1 MEDDLRS
8 FQSVS
13 IGLTSVETGRE
24 RFTRDGLYNPPPL
37 AYWRNNLTALCQR
50 YNLYLVA
57 NRDSIAVYRPEFPF
71 QKLHRLPALLIPP
84 TLANP
89 SAGGYIDPQSPHTI
103 NHIVVG
109 DLGSEEILLVATDSG
124 NVTAYFT
131 KAIEE
136 AVRKDP
142 YRFSTNARSDYVGV
156 RAFFAQWVH
165 ESAWGLAIHS
175 RARMI
180 AVSANTPHYIPNDDP
195 CAKITVFAFA
205 LTQEDDDGAE
215 KAHDA
220 ADFIEYARQPDW
232 EEWEAKGVQSA
243 PPPRDKNYKI
253 TLGGVEGHD
262 HNVPSVSFVNTDE
275 DTDGKWLLSTDIGGQ
290 MKVWQIWQG
299 VCLKSWD
306 FGEKRMRSGFF
317 RRREGGWL
325 VAALDPAGFRS
336 AWTMEQFCG
345 HSKAALYHGHAGESY
360 DLTNIVRLRTPGNSL
375 AHPNINSTTI
385 ADAADDDDEETLD
398 SWSDLD
404 NSDMEQEPISIIGA
418 DNNRPTE
425 RASGRHFTTAG
436 LEAPMGTTEASGT
449 VAAHATSTT
458 MVVSAHAA
466 ETADRDNRSLDLVL
480 FDEEDSDFDA
490 HDDVEWNSDGGEE
503 QLSASSHQS
512 AASLSSLGARNSDG
526 SETQWLFTPD
536 TNPPS
541 ASQYSSGKTGLKRT
555 GGYAG
560 LYARRTRTPSGIPMI
575 PTLHCSASNLR
586 LIMAPEAE
594 SPHVFCANILKQA
607 LPDDIELTNH
617 VHLDRINM
625 LQQIPELGIVI
636 VASQIGRCAICTTT
650 RNEKTGTLGLRID
663 WVLPSRKQ
671 ETKHLR
677 PFMPLLG
684 IATSPV
690 QGRFVKGDSKNWS
703 NSEDS
708 TEWGSDGVV
717 DGVKTTFDPTV
728 VIVMERDSQH
738 ATEQIATE
746 ESEDG
751 ADNDDP
757 KLKRKRSLDD
767 HDNTGSSDTIA
778 ENRKWEKPIAREP
791 WLATENGRR
800 YRLMLTYLDMTVLTY
815 EISRQVERDDIAQI
829 EVSSL
834 ELVD

>member
-1 MEDDLRS
+1 MEEDLRS

-13 IGLTSVETGRE
+13 IGLTSVENGKE

-37 AYWRNNLTALCQR
+37 AYWRNNLTALSQR
-50 YNLYLVA
+50 YNLYFVA

-89 SAGGYIDPQSPHTI
+89 SAGGYIDPHSPHTI

-109 DLGSEEILLVATDSG
+109 DLGSEEIVLAATDSG
-124 NVTAYFT
+124 NITAYFT
-131 KAIEE
+131 KAIDE

-156 RAFFAQWVH
+156 RAFFTQWVH

-175 RARMI
+175 QARMI
-180 AVSANTPHYIPNDDP
+180 AVAANTPHYVPNDDP
-195 CAKITVFAFA
+195 CAKVTVFAFA
-205 LTQEDDDGAE
+205 LTQDDGDVDE
-215 KAHDA
+215 DTQDT

-243 PPPRDKNYKI
+243 PPPRDTNYKI

-262 HNVPSVSFVNTDE
+262 HNIPSVSFVNTDE
-275 DTDGKWLLSTDIGGQ
+275 DIEGKWLLSTDISGQ

-299 VCLKSWD
+299 ICLKSWD

-336 AWTMEQFCG
+336 AWSMEQFCG

-375 AHPNINSTTI
+375 AHPSINSHTY
-385 ADAADDDDEETLD
+385 ALNPDENDHETLD
-398 SWSDLD
+398 SWSDLEED
-404 NSDMEQEPISIIGA
+404 DEELITNIIGA
-418 DNNRPTE
+418 RGNDTTDQASQGQAAAGAVGRSTRVTE
-425 RASGRHFTTAG
+425 GTGAG
-436 LEAPMGTTEASGT
+436 AQ
-449 VAAHATSTT
+449 VNATSTRPVELAQT
-458 MVVSAHAA
+458 A
-466 ETADRDNRSLDLVL
+466 EPADGDNGSLELVL
-480 FDEEDSDFDA
+480 FDDEESDSDGN
-490 HDDVEWNSDGGEE
+490 DDEDVQYEWDSVGQEE
-503 QLSASSHQS
+503 QLSSSSHHS
-512 AASLSSLGARNSDG
+512 ATSLSSLAPRNSVESDAH
-526 SETQWLFTPD
+526 WPFTPD
-536 TNPPS
+536 TQPLS
-541 ASQYSSGKTGLKRT
+541 VSQYSPGKADLKSRR
-555 GGYAG
+555 GYTVP
-560 LYARRTRTPSGIPMI
+560 YARGARTPSDIPII
-575 PTLHCSASNLR
+575 PALHCSASNLR
-586 LIMAPEAE
+586 LVMAPEAD

-625 LQQIPELGIVI
+625 LQQIPDLGIVI

-650 RNEKTGTLGLRID
+650 RNEKTGTLGLRVD

-671 ETKHLR
+671 ETGHAR

-684 IATSPV
+684 LAVSPI
-690 QGRFVKGDSKNWS
+690 QGRFVAGHPNRWSKSGDST
-703 NSEDS
+703 D
-708 TEWGSDGVV
+708 WGSDGIV
-717 DGVKTTFDPTV
+717 DGVKTTFDPTILLV
-728 VIVMERDSQH
+728 KEHDSQE
-738 ATEQIATE
+738 ATEHFGLE
-746 ESEDG
+746 EGKSG
-751 ADNDDP
+751 ADT
-757 KLKRKRSLDD
+757 DD
-767 HDNTGSSDTIA
+767 HESCHDIDDTNPSDTTA
-778 ENRKWEKPIAREP
+778 EQRKWEKPAGREP

-815 EISRQVERDDIAQI
+815 EISRQVERDDIAQD
-829 EVSSL
+829 EVSTL
-834 ELVD
+834 DLVD

>member
-13 IGLTSVETGRE
+13 IGLTSVENGKE

-37 AYWRNNLTALCQR
+37 AYWRNNLTALSQR

-57 NRDSIAVYRPEFPF
+57 NRDSVAVYRPEFPF

-89 SAGGYIDPQSPHTI
+89 SAGGYIDTHSPHTI

-109 DLGSEEILLVATDSG
+109 DLGSEEIVLVATDSG
-124 NVTAYFT
+124 NITGYFT
-131 KAIEE
+131 KAIDE

-156 RAFFAQWVH
+156 RAFFSQSVH

-175 RARMI
+175 QARMI
-180 AVSANTPHYIPNDDP
+180 AVSANTPHYVPNDDP
-195 CAKITVFAFA
+195 CAKLTVFAFA
-205 LTQEDDDGAE
+205 LTHDDADVDEDSPDT
-215 KAHDA
+215 

-262 HNVPSVSFVNTDE
+262 HNIPSVSFVNTDE
-275 DTDGKWLLSTDIGGQ
+275 DIEGKWLLSTDIGGQ

-299 VCLKSWD
+299 ICLKSWD

-375 AHPNINSTTI
+375 AHPSINSQTN
-385 ADAADDDDEETLD
+385 ALVPDENDHEMLD
-398 SWSDLD
+398 SWSDLEDYEDQLITNNIGIHGD
-404 NSDMEQEPISIIGA
+404 NATAQALQAHVAAAGVDQTTRSTEGIGA
-418 DNNRPTE
+418 
-425 RASGRHFTTAG
+425 
-436 LEAPMGTTEASGT
+436 
-449 VAAHATSTT
+449 VAANATSTT
-458 MVVSAHAA
+458 LVEPTQAA
-466 ETADRDNRSLDLVL
+466 ETADRDSGSLELIL
-480 FDEEDSDFDA
+480 MEEDDESDSDGN
-490 HDDVEWNSDGGEE
+490 DGEDIQYEWNSDGREE
-503 QLSASSHQS
+503 QLSSSSHHS
-512 AASLSSLGARNSDG
+512 ATSLSSIAPRNSVENDA
-526 SETQWLFTPD
+526 QWPFTPD
-536 TNPPS
+536 VQPFS
-541 ASQYSSGKTGLKRT
+541 ISQYALQKPDLRRKR
-555 GGYAG
+555 GYVAP
-560 LYARRTRTPSGIPMI
+560 YARGARTPSDIPMI

-586 LIMAPEAE
+586 LVMAPEAD

-625 LQQIPELGIVI
+625 LQQIPELGVVI

-650 RNEKTGTLGLRID
+650 RNEKTGALGLRVD

-671 ETKHLR
+671 ELGRVR

-684 IATSPV
+684 IAVSPV
-690 QGRFVKGDSKNWS
+690 QGRFVVGHAKRWS
-703 NSEDS
+703 GSEDS
-708 TEWGSDGVV
+708 TEWGSDGIV

-728 VIVMERDSQH
+728 VTVTEPDSQE
-738 ATEQIATE
+738 ATDHTA
-746 ESEDG
+746 SEDSG
-751 ADNDDP
+751 KGPDT
-757 KLKRKRSLDD
+757 DD
-767 HDNTGSSDTIA
+767 HQPPRDVHGTNLSDTTA
-778 ENRKWEKPIAREP
+778 EQSWWEKPAGREP

-815 EISRQVERDDIAQI
+815 EISRQVERDDIAQD

-834 ELVD
+834 ELMD